1 MYNCYYTSDY
11 YFFYFYLVLI
21 KKYMR
26 TLFSQSED
34 TSVIIFLYRALKS
47 GSNMLYYYVS
57 YFFLYVSDSVVLWPS
72 SIPQS
77 LEGNMTH
84 LNEVFLQEFM
94 DVFSHRYPYRIWHLL
109 SWLLRFVFNLI
120 PFLFELESFCLSSF
134 AASSLFSCF

>member
-1 MYNCYYTSDY
+1 MYNYYNTSDY

-47 GSNMLYYYVS
+47 GFNVLYYYVS
-57 YFFLYVSDSVVLWPS
+57 YFSLSVSDAVVLWPS

-77 LEGNMTH
+77 LEA
-84 LNEVFLQEFM
+84 
-94 DVFSHRYPYRIWHLL
+94 I
-109 SWLLRFVFNLI
+109 
-120 PFLFELESFCLSSF
+120 
-134 AASSLFSCF
+134 

>member
-26 TLFSQSED
+26 TLFSQPED

-47 GSNMLYYYVS
+47 GFNVLYYYVW
-57 YFFLYVSDSVVLWPS
+57 YFPLSVSDAVVLWPS

-77 LEGNMTH
+77 LEA
-84 LNEVFLQEFM
+84 
-94 DVFSHRYPYRIWHLL
+94 I
-109 SWLLRFVFNLI
+109 
-120 PFLFELESFCLSSF
+120 
-134 AASSLFSCF
+134 